1 MRLQDPPQRHVR
13 TVPVVPTMTWTIGEF
28 HTSPGVQP
36 PEAEEGPFYLAAVP
50 SSADPPESA
59 RHLRLVDP
67 PSSDEKAST

>member
-1 MRLQDPPQRHVR
+1 
-13 TVPVVPTMTWTIGEF
+13 MTWTIGEF

-67 PSSDEKAST
+67 PSSDEMDA

>member
-1 MRLQDPPQRHVR
+1 M
-13 TVPVVPTMTWTIGEF
+13 PVVPPMTWTVGKF

-50 SSADPPESA
+50 SSAEPPESV

-67 PSSDEKAST
+67 PESDEQERPSSS